1 MPAAGWIP
9 VDSPGPWGSPAPRE
23 RRAPKLTP
31 TCASQTCHSFCAS
44 FRRAPPCHAPA
55 WPARQD
61 CPRRRSRPW
70 WPSCAHGD
78 CSSRRSPTCP
88 ATSAD
93 RATPCAT
100 PPPWGGTTSPSRSGS
115 VTRSL
120 AAWAPAGTSPPSPRC
135 QARRTGHLRTL
146 CAGRGTQPALPVGRG
161 GDRLGIIDD
170 TGAYLTPNQ
179 VLVLLYDYLL
189 ARKGWTGPT
198 VRNTSATH
206 LLDRVA
212 AAHGQVCY
220 KVPVGFKRISAK
232 MAETGAIIG
241 GEFSGARPCAVTSP
255 ARTGSMPA
263 PCWSRRWQPQAS
275 GSPSSTPYRGQVRR
289 ARHG

>member
-1 MPAAGWIP
+1 M
-9 VDSPGPWGSPAPRE
+9 
-23 RRAPKLTP
+23 
-31 TCASQTCHSFCAS
+31 
-44 FRRAPPCHAPA
+44 
-55 WPARQD
+55 
-61 CPRRRSRPW
+61 
-70 WPSCAHGD
+70 
-78 CSSRRSPTCP
+78 
-88 ATSAD
+88 
-93 RATPCAT
+93 
-100 PPPWGGTTSPSRSGS
+100 
-115 VTRSL
+115 TRSL

-232 MAETGAIIG
+232 MAETGAVIG
-241 GEFSGARPCAVTSP
+241 GEFSGGPD
-255 ARTGSMPA
+255 
-263 PCWSRRWQPQAS
+263 
-275 GSPSSTPYRGQVRR
+275 R
-289 ARHG
+289 ARSHPRQGRDPCQLPAGRGGGSLRQAALRALRRIVARYGELVMVESAYGFTSERHAKLEERIFSARDLPAFTQDVERVSWADSCKVYFTGGWVTIRFSGTEPLLRVFAEMPTDDEARATADAVASHDGLDA